1 MARKKKRP
9 TFPRMYLAAVD
20 RRELQA
26 FLEGIRQAPQLIQDL
41 QTLLLTRKRQTR
53 TTPAAQ
59 APHTNGEK
67 AGDA

>member
-9 TFPRMYLAAVD
+9 AFPRMYLAAVD

-26 FLEGIRQAPQLIQDL
+26 FLEGMRQAPQLIQDL

-53 TTPAAQ
+53 TTPAAP
-59 APHTNGEK
+59 AKPMNGEK
-67 AGDA
+67 AGEP